1 MGRKRDP
8 EANPGAS
15 GWRTWLG
22 YGALLAGLLAALA
35 GLTWL
40 YFRADDFLAT
50 DPRFA
55 LTPPSDEENHSGL
68 EIAGV
73 QYASRSRIRQVFALD
88 FGRSVYRVPLQ
99 ERLRSLLEIEWVR
112 SATVRRRWPNRLE
125 VHIVE
130 RTPVAFV
137 QLPPLR
143 GQGPAEVA
151 LIDADGVLLPLPG
164 RAQFHLPV
172 LKGIRRDQDLAAR
185 RARVSLALK
194 LLAEAQPVSQ
204 HFAEIDVADPD
215 NLKLLYDQGGRLVLL
230 HLGKDNF
237 GRRLRNFLDH
247 YDQVQQRKPDAAN
260 FDLRLDDR
268 IIVIQEVAG
277 RG

>member
-8 EANPGAS
+8 EANSGAP

-22 YGALLAGLLAALA
+22 YGALLAGVLAGLA

-55 LTPPSDEENHSGL
+55 LTPPSEEENHSGL
-68 EIAGV
+68 EITGV

-88 FGRSVYRVPLQ
+88 FGRSIYRIPLQ

-112 SATVRRRWPNRLE
+112 SAAVRRRWPNRLE

-137 QLPPLR
+137 QLPPMR

-185 RARVSLALK
+185 RARVSTALK
-194 LLAEAQPVSQ
+194 LLAEAQPVSE
-204 HFAEIDVADPD
+204 HFVEIDVSDPND
-215 NLKLLYDQGGRLVLL
+215 LKLMYDHGGRMLLL
-230 HLGKDNF
+230 HLGKENF
-237 GRRLRNFLDH
+237 ESRLRNFLAH
-247 YDQVQQRKPDAAN
+247 YDQIQQRKPDAAN

-268 IIVIQEVAG
+268 ITVIEEVAG

>member
-8 EANPGAS
+8 ERTAGG
-15 GWRTWLG
+15 GWRVWLR
-22 YGALLAGLLAALA
+22 YGVLLAGVLAGLA

-40 YFRADDFLAT
+40 YFRADDWLAT

-55 LTPPSDEENHSGL
+55 LTPSSQDGDDSGL
-68 EIAGV
+68 EIVGL
-73 QYASRSRIRQVFALD
+73 QYASRKQIQEVFALD
-88 FGRSVYRVPLQ
+88 FGRSVYRVPLR
-99 ERLRSLLEIEWVR
+99 ERMLSLLEIDWVR
-112 SATVRRRWPNRLE
+112 SAAVRRRWPNRLE

-143 GQGPAEVA
+143 GQGPAQVA
-151 LIDADGVLLPLPG
+151 LIDAEGVLLPLPS

-185 RARVSLALK
+185 RVRVATALR
-194 LLAEAQPVSQ
+194 LLAEAQPVSE
-204 HFAEIDVADPD
+204 HLAEIDVADPH
-215 NLKLLYDQGGRLVLL
+215 NLKVLYGLGGRLVLL
-230 HLGKDNF
+230 HLGKQNF
-237 GRRLRNFLDH
+237 ESRLRNFLTH
-247 YDQVQQRKPDAAN
+247 YDQIQQRMPGAAS
-260 FDLRLDDR
+260 FDLQLDDR
-268 IIVIQEVAG
+268 ITVIREETG